1 MPGSGRRRRARPGYL
16 GPDAADVVACDDE
29 QLGGGVG
36 AEVGESAYWLTM
48 DRDPLADLPAD
59 TRREIIAE
67 VRAVLDVEA
76 ATAEDLVRSAEPLW
90 DAMER
95 AGGLVD
101 SWGGGEFSYLFPRVL
116 AFIRSGAVG
125 G

>member
-1 MPGSGRRRRARPGYL
+1 VP
-16 GPDAADVVACDDE
+16 V
-29 QLGGGVG
+29 
-36 AEVGESAYWLTM
+36 
-48 DRDPLADLPAD
+48 DRDPLADLPAQS
-59 TRREIIAE
+59 RREIVAE
-67 VRAVLDVEA
+67 VCAVLDVEA

-101 SWGGGEFSYLFPRVL
+101 SWGGGEFCHIFPRVL
-116 AFIRSGAVG
+116 AYIRSGAVG

>member
-1 MPGSGRRRRARPGYL
+1 
-16 GPDAADVVACDDE
+16 
-29 QLGGGVG
+29 
-36 AEVGESAYWLTM
+36 M
-48 DRDPLADLPAD
+48 DRDSLADLPAD
-59 TRREIIAE
+59 SRREIVAE
-67 VRAVLDVEA
+67 VCAVLDVEA

-101 SWGGGEFSYLFPRVL
+101 SWGGGEFRHIFPRVL

>member
-1 MPGSGRRRRARPGYL
+1 
-16 GPDAADVVACDDE
+16 
-29 QLGGGVG
+29 
-36 AEVGESAYWLTM
+36 M
-48 DRDPLADLPAD
+48 DRDSLADLPAGS
-59 TRREIIAE
+59 RREIVAE
-67 VRAVLDVEA
+67 VCAVLDVEA
-76 ATAEDLVRSAEPLW
+76 AAAEDLIRSAEPLW

-101 SWGGGEFSYLFPRVL
+101 SWGGGEFCQVFPRVL